1 MIDGND
7 RYKKNLGR
15 KSANTVEISNYTK
28 QVAAA
33 ESYQQLMNHTII
45 PNEEKGAVRKHILTK

>member
-1 MIDGND
+1 MVDGND

-15 KSANTVEISNYTK
+15 KSANTVVISNYTK

-45 PNEEKGAVRKHILTK
+45 PNEEKGAV